1 MQLVGGL
8 NLRFFQR
15 SPFYEYAR
23 LQLDSCRPDQAKAA
37 LQVIS
42 SDHDQWMHSSG
53 KAATDSSDDHSC
65 FESDSAFIEQY
76 CNEIVQQ
83 GDLRLAEGKANA
95 ALEAYVSAL
104 KTLES
109 HFRRRLQSTGLRT
122 TRSRC
127 YRKILHLKA
136 THTDLSDP
144 TAAEKLLAIMKKH
157 EKASEHCENLV
168 ERVKCIHELGR
179 VNILLLQ
186 SPAAQPFASIEQ
198 TVSLLEEAY
207 ALGNHLG
214 LSDLNKQLR
223 TSLGISYLL
232 QLWEEEC
239 ISKGEAAS
247 GDDARHFLSWASA
260 TLLSNSSI
268 IERPEDCSRTADVPD
283 LELDKCLE
291 QLSARLSLKT
301 RASPRVELGEM
312 AASTKQQ
319 VRRLP
324 SSWLIV
330 TVAVSVTSELVISRI
345 MVSCLNECLVRLA
358 EGAHDANLM
367 CDCPVERRQTSCD
380 LLPARGSLEEHN
392 GDHRGSHSS
401 IQV

>member
-1 MQLVGGL
+1 MELVGGL

-42 SDHDQWMHSSG
+42 SDHGQWMQSSA
-53 KAATDSSDDHSC
+53 KMSKDSGDDHSC

-83 GDLRLAEGKANA
+83 GDLRLAEGDANA

-104 KTLES
+104 KMIEA
-109 HFRRRLQSTGLRT
+109 HFRRQLQSTGLRT

-144 TAAEKLLAIMKKH
+144 IGANKLLSIMKRH
-157 EKASEHCENLV
+157 EKATKHCENLV
-168 ERVKCIHELGR
+168 ERVKCMHELGR
-179 VNILLLQ
+179 VNVLLLQ
-186 SPAAQPFASIEQ
+186 SPSAQAFVNIEQ
-198 TVSLLEEAY
+198 TISLLEEAY

-223 TSLGISYLL
+223 SSLGASYLV
-232 QLWEEEC
+232 QLKENEG
-239 ISKGEAAS
+239 ISKEEATFDVDM
-247 GDDARHFLSWASA
+247 GDFLPWASA
-260 TLLSNSSI
+260 ILLSNSSI
-268 IERPEDCSRTADVPD
+268 IEQHEDCSRTADVTD
-283 LELDKCLE
+283 LELDKYLE
-291 QLSARLSLKT
+291 QLSANLSFKT
-301 RASPRVELGEM
+301 RASSREKIEEM
-312 AASTKQQ
+312 VASVKQQ

-324 SSWLIV
+324 SSWLV
-330 TVAVSVTSELVISRI
+330 VSVAVSVTSELVVSRI
-345 MVSCLNECLVRLA
+345 TVSCLLVCLMGLTQGVYI
-358 EGAHDANLM
+358 ANFCAIIL
-367 CDCPVERRQTSCD
+367 
-380 LLPARGSLEEHN
+380 
-392 GDHRGSHSS
+392 
-401 IQV
+401 